1 MPLILMV
8 KYFLVYMFFLYGFV
22 IKINQTCSVSFTGLL
37 TKKFVNLILEA
48 EDRTLDLN
56 RTADVLEV
64 NRILL

>member
-22 IKINQTCSVSFTGLL
+22 IKINQTCNVSFTGLL